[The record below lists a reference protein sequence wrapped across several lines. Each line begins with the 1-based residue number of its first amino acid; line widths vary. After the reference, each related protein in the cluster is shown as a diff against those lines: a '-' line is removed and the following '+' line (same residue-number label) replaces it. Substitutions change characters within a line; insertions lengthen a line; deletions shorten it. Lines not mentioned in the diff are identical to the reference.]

1 MDLPALPI
9 IGSMKNGDSNQI
21 GTLNEKPL
29 HAGLKEWYAE
39 PGDRVE
45 VGVDGYVVDIVRDEL
60 LIEIQTGSLYPIRS
74 KLRQLVKDHAVRL
87 VCPLARDKYIVK
99 LPKSESGQRT
109 RRKSPKH
116 CRIVDLFDEF
126 VTMPDLLD
134 NSNFSIEAVLT
145 EEEEVRRH
153 EAGRAWRRKGW
164 VIQERRLIEVV
175 DSQLFK
181 KPAEMVR
188 LIPEGIEQP
197 FTTATLSES
206 LDIRRRLAQKM
217 AYCLRNMGA
226 ITQVGK
232 QGNAYL
238 YERAEGLAA

>member
-1 MDLPALPI
+1 MCGMADEN
-9 IGSMKNGDSNQI
+9 GSQI
-21 GTLNEKPL
+21 GTLNENPL

-45 VGVDGYVVDIVRDEL
+45 VGVDGYVVDIIRDEL
-60 LIEIQTGSLYPIRS
+60 LIEIQTGSLYPIRA
-74 KLRQLVKDHAVRL
+74 KLRELVKDHPVRL

-99 LPKSESGQRT
+99 LPKAEGQERT

-116 CRIVDLFDEF
+116 CRVVDLFEEL
-126 VTMPDLLD
+126 VTMPDLLQHT
-134 NSNFSIEAVLT
+134 NFGIEAVLT

-153 EAGRAWRRKGW
+153 EAGRAWRRRGW
-164 VIQERRLIEVV
+164 VIQERRLLQVV
-175 DSQLFK
+175 EHHLFE
-181 KPAEMVR
+181 KPGEMVR
-188 LIPEGIEQP
+188 LIPADVEQP
-197 FTTATLSES
+197 FTTADLSES

-232 QGNAYL
+232 DGNAYL
-238 YERAEGLAA
+238 YERATSSAA